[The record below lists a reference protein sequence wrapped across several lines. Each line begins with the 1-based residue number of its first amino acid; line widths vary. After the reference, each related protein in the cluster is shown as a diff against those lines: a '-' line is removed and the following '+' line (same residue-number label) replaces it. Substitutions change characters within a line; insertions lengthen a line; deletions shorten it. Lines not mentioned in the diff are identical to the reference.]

1 MVQQTEEVWFNR
13 QNRYG
18 STDRTGMFQ
27 QTEQVWFNR
36 QKRYGSTDRTGVL
49 LHLDQHFIERGPYR
63 SGRERT
69 LEIGG
74 RGRNAGC
81 VIYPMC
87 CVSTNSTPGLYNQLS
102 LLPGESRTRARGE
115 RDGHTPLNWPQDFE
129 GGGLSARD
137 CLRDSQAICSF

>member
-1 MVQQTEEVWFNR
+1 MNIV
-13 QNRYG
+13 
-18 STDRTGMFQ
+18 SI
-27 QTEQVWFNR
+27 
-36 QKRYGSTDRTGVL
+36 QKITKKIKKNVL

-74 RGRNAGC
+74 RGRNAGS

-87 CVSTNSTPGLYNQLS
+87 CVSMNSTLGLYNQLS
-102 LLPGESRTRARGE
+102 LLPSEPRTRAGVE
-115 RDGHTPLNWPQDFE
+115 RVGYIPLNWPQDLE